1 MEKAKLKNI
10 YRKMLRIV
18 RGTKTITK
26 DKRVL
31 NCISNLEECVLD
43 VLYLIEVNN
52 ERDNRPN

>member
-18 RGTKTITK
+18 RSTKTITK